1 MHGDGSYV
9 TAQLQSKQRSGP
21 KMKSARSR
29 TASLLTPIIW
39 RCGARIALVWHDPER
54 EAVEGYEK
62 AAERQPAVAGVSS
75 SEPLSPLRS
84 SNVVGKLIGTGV
96 RSLGWGYR

>member
-9 TAQLQSKQRSGP
+9 TAQLQSKQRSCP

-29 TASLLTPIIW
+29 TAPLLTPIIW
-39 RCGARIALVWHDPER
+39 RSGARIALVWHDPER
-54 EAVEGYEK
+54 EAVEGYEM
-62 AAERQPAVAGVSS
+62 APERQPRLLASPS